1 LLMGKVGKPHGL
13 RGQVK
18 IHSHASSRDNFFP
31 GRTVYLSRGQ
41 EMKEWVIAEVK
52 AQPRSLLLK
61 FQGLDNR
68 DQAQGL
74 CDYSLY
80 LQEKD
85 LQPLP
90 EGEYYWC
97 QLIGSRV
104 YNDRDVFLGLIAE
117 IFPTPAHDIWVIRG
131 GEKEIL
137 LPAVED
143 FILSVNQTQKEIR
156 VRELYGPCEGDDR

>member
-1 LLMGKVGKPHGL
+1 M
-13 RGQVK
+13 
-18 IHSHASSRDNFFP
+18 A

-41 EMKEWVIAEVK
+41 AMKGWVIQEVK
-52 AQPRSLLLK
+52 AQAPSILLK
-61 FQGLDNR
+61 LQGVENR
-68 DQAQGL
+68 EQAQGL

-80 LQEKD
+80 IQEKD

-90 EGEYYWC
+90 DGEYYWC

-104 YNDRDVFLGLIAE
+104 YNEQGVFLGLME
-117 IFPTPAHDIWVIRG
+117 GVFPTPAHDIWIIRD

-143 FILSVNQTQKEIR
+143 CILSVNQTSKEIR
-156 VRELYGPCEGDDR
+156 VRELYGPAEGDDR